1 MGRIWGGVGRRVD
14 TMSCSS
20 SSYTR
25 SRLRLRGF
33 MAQIAARL
41 TLSPP
46 AALRPGWELVVYYL
60 LNTLRIFHLHAY
72 IFRFALGLALGLAP
86 CYRTC
91 CRSQK
96 LSEAT
101 VGFGMQI
108 EDSSQ
113 HLRISFP
120 RPLTALALFAPAAQD
135 QLLKIIKVKRATQ
148 PQRRSPRPC
157 ACPPL
162 SPSPCRR
169 SSSAPFLLLL

>member
-1 MGRIWGGVGRRVD
+1 MDVSGVLRMGRIWGGVGRRVD

-72 IFRFALGLALGLAP
+72 IFSL
-86 CYRTC
+86 
-91 CRSQK
+91 RSWSCSCSCSLLQNMLQK
-96 LSEAT
+96 PEAFRSHRGIWDANR
-101 VGFGMQI
+101 GFKSTPSHLF
-108 EDSSQ
+108 SSPINGSRS
-113 HLRISFP
+113 LCSS
-120 RPLTALALFAPAAQD
+120 
-135 QLLKIIKVKRATQ
+135 
-148 PQRRSPRPC
+148 SPRP
-157 ACPPL
+157 A
-162 SPSPCRR
+162 SQNYKS
-169 SSSAPFLLLL
+169 